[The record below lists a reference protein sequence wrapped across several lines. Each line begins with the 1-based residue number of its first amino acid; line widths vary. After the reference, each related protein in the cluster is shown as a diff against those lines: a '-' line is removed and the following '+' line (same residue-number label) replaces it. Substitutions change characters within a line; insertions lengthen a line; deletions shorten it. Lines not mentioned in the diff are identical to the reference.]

1 MMKIGK
7 HLFIKIPESMK
18 KLYELKPSQ
27 NLHICVVEKN
37 NVVILNCTILNLNN
51 YLTQNRE
58 NSIG

>member
-1 MMKIGK
+1 MKIGK

-37 NVVILNCTILNLNN
+37 NVVILNCTVLKLNN
-51 YLTQNRE
+51 CFKD
-58 NSIG
+58 SK